1 MSNMAPDGRAPRAV
15 APHRIAVDVNSTV
28 PTSQVTR
35 DVDDLESRRM
45 LIVDGGRGRRS
56 AIHRPSPPAAGN
68 SRRRCRGPLP
78 AANQPGCHGAGTGR
92 GGTGVGVGVGV
103 GMGAGGSG

>member
-45 LIVDGGRGRRS
+45 LLIVDGGRGRRS
-56 AIHRPSPPAAGN
+56 AIHRPSHPPQATAVGGAAA
-68 SRRRCRGPLP
+68 PLP

-92 GGTGVGVGVGV
+92 GGTGVGVGVG
-103 GMGAGGSG
+103 MGAGGSG

>member
-45 LIVDGGRGRRS
+45 LIVDGGRRRRS
-56 AIHRPSPPAAGN
+56 AIPDHPHPPQATAVGGAAAPYLQQTNRDVMAQGQ
-68 SRRRCRGPLP
+68 
-78 AANQPGCHGAGTGR
+78 AGAER
-92 GGTGVGVGVGV
+92 EWEWE
-103 GMGAGGSG
+103 

>member
-45 LIVDGGRGRRS
+45 LLIVDGGRGRRS
-56 AIHRPSPPAAGN
+56 AIHRTSHPPQATAVGGAAAPYLQQTNRDVMAQGQ
-68 SRRRCRGPLP
+68 
-78 AANQPGCHGAGTGR
+78 AGAER
-92 GGTGVGVGVGV
+92 EWE
-103 GMGAGGSG
+103 

>member
-45 LIVDGGRGRRS
+45 LLIVDGGRGRRS
-56 AIHRPSPPAAGN
+56 AIHRPSHPPQATAVGGAAAPYLQQTNRDVMAQGQ
-68 SRRRCRGPLP
+68 
-78 AANQPGCHGAGTGR
+78 AGAER
-92 GGTGVGVGVGV
+92 EWEWE
-103 GMGAGGSG
+103 